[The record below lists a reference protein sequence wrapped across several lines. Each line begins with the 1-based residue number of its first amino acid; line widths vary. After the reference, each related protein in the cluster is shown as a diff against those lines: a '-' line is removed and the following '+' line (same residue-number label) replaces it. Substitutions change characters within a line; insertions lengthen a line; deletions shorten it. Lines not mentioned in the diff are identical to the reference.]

1 MNLTG
6 NLVSMYN
13 VFTQVVT
20 ASQTCDYVTMATKF
34 GALFKKLY
42 TVAPNQRAGFGV
54 PDLES
59 SIPYQMANAMFL
71 AL

>member
-20 ASQTCDYVTMATKF
+20 ASQTCDYVTMASKF

-42 TVAPNQRAGFGV
+42 TVAPN
-54 PDLES
+54 
-59 SIPYQMANAMFL
+59 
-71 AL
+71 